1 MESQERWEGMN
12 THVIFFSFL
21 GNARH
26 VKLKPYSNYFHLLSR
41 GDSGLYYSKGA
52 GGQAVK
58 VAQSKAT

>member
-1 MESQERWEGMN
+1 MESQERWEGMK
-12 THVIFFSFL
+12 THVIFFFL

-26 VKLKPYSNYFHLLSR
+26 VKPYSNYFHVLSR